1 MKKFSL
7 FLMALVVLAAAVW
20 QGITL
25 LGPAGHKIPAA
36 SAHRPEVAAAQ
47 QSPLPG
53 SLVPTPA
60 AATKL
65 VPKDEAPMTDHLEKR
80 RSLARHWQQPFNP
93 IDRLCPKKRLLLL
106 RYFRKSPRRRYSQPP
121 FRLLCLAAVLPP
133 SSSKPPSNP
142 QRQPTTT
149 QKHPDLSRRRSR

>member
-47 QSPLPG
+47 QSPSPG
-53 SLVPTPA
+53 SLGPTPA
-60 AATKL
+60 ADQAR
-65 VPKDEAPMTDHLEKR
+65 PKR
-80 RSLARHWQQPFNP
+80 RSAD
-93 IDRLCPKKRLLLL
+93 DR
-106 RYFRKSPRRRYSQPP
+106 
-121 FRLLCLAAVLPP
+121 
-133 SSSKPPSNP
+133 
-142 QRQPTTT
+142 TT
-149 QKHPDLSRRRSR
+149 SRNAGP